1 MGQDN
6 TPPACQNLHDK
17 WRLLDPTFDGLLLAR
32 PAPEKVKYFEQWWEE
47 RAVHACNG
55 TARICLAGIAGCG
68 CGLFRGVSAVCWLWD
83 AFCLCLLLRWG
94 CNPSP
99 APALVS
105 GGSARESLED
115 FIRYISAGPPAGSAQ
130 LAPLIHLRCPSQ
142 IAGRI
147 GPGGI
152 EQCRMEDRQG
162 NMGFCTPFGGV

>member
-1 MGQDN
+1 MHAME
-6 TPPACQNLHDK
+6 PPGSV
-17 WRLLDPTFDGLLLAR
+17 WRGLQGVGADSL
-32 PAPEKVKYFEQWWEE
+32 EE
-47 RAVHACNG
+47 YR
-55 TARICLAGIAGCG
+55 LSAGFG
-68 CGLFRGVSAVCWLWD
+68 D

-105 GGSARESLED
+105 GGSAREPLED